1 MKKVLMV
8 IMVLALITA
17 VAFSYA
23 EVAVEEPTPEPAAE
37 SAAENAVLKIEQ
49 STPVFTYDLTGIILA
64 VLTLLFSIAAKFIY
78 PALELERNKRIARV
92 AIFAA
97 EQLYQTGVIQ
107 DRLKYVEEYLYSK
120 GIKVDTRL
128 LIESVVG
135 EINKYKQE
143 IDYGSSLKEY
153 LTEKDEEFHDGKDQE
168 DLDLREGET
177 VAEEE

>member
-1 MKKVLMV
+1 MKKALTILMV
-8 IMVLALITA
+8 LSLMTA

-23 EVAVEEPTPEPAAE
+23 EVAVEESTPEPAI
-37 SAAENAVLKIEQ
+37 ENAVLKIEQ

-78 PALELERNKRIARV
+78 PALKLERNKRIARV

-107 DRLKYVEEYLYSK
+107 DRLKYVEDYLYDK

-143 IDYGSSLKEY
+143 IDYGSSLREY
-153 LTEKDEEFHDGKDQE
+153 LNEKDEEFHDGKDQE

-177 VAEEE
+177 VAEEQ